1 MTISSFFRQEIARGK
16 RSLAFLSCLHL
27 AAGLLTIAGAFCTAQ
42 ILSCATFGT
51 LRETFTE
58 KAVPLFGVLL
68 FVVLGKW
75 MLDVPERQL
84 RGRLRLDA
92 QERLRRRIHDA
103 LFARSPLALSP
114 ATGGELLGLA
124 CEGVDRLQGI
134 YEKTLPVLL
143 GIAVRMPL
151 FLIALALADPWTGLL
166 ALVTLPIAPFLLYLI
181 GRVTK
186 ERSTR
191 EWHAMM
197 KMGSAFAELL
207 RTIPMLKL
215 FEREQAEAAR
225 VEKTSDAF
233 TRAALSVLETAFVS
247 AFALELITTLSI
259 ALIAVSLGF
268 RLIGGEIAFAPAFFA
283 LLLAPEFY
291 APLAAGGTSFHAGME
306 AVSALK
312 PMLHFIDEA
321 ESVQTQEVAQEKTG
335 DALRF
340 DSVTC

>member
-1 MTISSFFRQEIARGK
+1 MTISSFFRQELARRK

-92 QERLRRRIHDA
+92 QERLRRHIHVA

-151 FLIALALADPWTGLL
+151 FLIALALADPWTG
-166 ALVTLPIAPFLLYLI
+166 PFLLYLI

-259 ALIAVSLGF
+259 ALIAVDWRGDCVCACVF
-268 RLIGGEIAFAPAFFA
+268 RTVARAGVLCTAGCGRDELSCGHGGSVGAEADAAFHRRSGKRAD
-283 LLLAPEFY
+283 
-291 APLAAGGTSFHAGME
+291 AGSRTRE
-306 AVSALK
+306 NW
-312 PMLHFIDEA
+312 
-321 ESVQTQEVAQEKTG
+321 
-335 DALRF
+335 
-340 DSVTC
+340 